1 MASGLA
7 HRLPS
12 RSSSQDT
19 ARYRRQK
26 ESGYFERITSTT
38 TAKNLKTKKEVFY
51 AISKTDERREGKAFI
66 NTEILQREET
76 GFTGEAAERLAA
88 FEDVYEHLLQ
98 SQETLSAKLEELRS
112 EGKTRSHQFKEAME
126 KSS

>member
-1 MASGLA
+1 MPFQ
-7 HRLPS
+7 RL
-12 RSSSQDT
+12 T
-19 ARYRRQK
+19 
-26 ESGYFERITSTT
+26 
-38 TAKNLKTKKEVFY
+38 
-51 AISKTDERREGKAFI
+51 ERREGKAFI

-98 SQETLSAKLEELRS
+98 SQETLSAKLEESSAARERPVPINLR
-112 EGKTRSHQFKEAME
+112 RPWE

>member
-1 MASGLA
+1 MPFQ
-7 HRLPS
+7 RL
-12 RSSSQDT
+12 T
-19 ARYRRQK
+19 
-26 ESGYFERITSTT
+26 
-38 TAKNLKTKKEVFY
+38 
-51 AISKTDERREGKAFI
+51 ERREGKAFI

-112 EGKTRSHQFKEAME
+112 EGKTRSHQFKEAMGKKLMNTMILSLLE
-126 KSS
+126 SRGIR